1 MLLRSLPIY
10 ILHQCEQ
17 AAGIADQLVQ
27 EADHV
32 AKPWSSTA
40 FLLPAEKHELVQ
52 GHGAAHGRREPVALL
67 YRQNYLQ
74 NTDTQNLTGIQ
85 ILQDHFIN
93 AILGMPFVVQHE
105 IL

>member
-1 MLLRSLPIY
+1 MLLWLLPIY
-10 ILHQCEQ
+10 IFHQCEQ

-32 AKPWSSTA
+32 VKPWSSTA

-52 GHGAAHGRREPVALL
+52 GHGAAHGCREPVALL

-74 NTDTQNLTGIQ
+74 KDIQKLPGIQ

-93 AILGMPFVVQHE
+93 AILGMPSVVQYE